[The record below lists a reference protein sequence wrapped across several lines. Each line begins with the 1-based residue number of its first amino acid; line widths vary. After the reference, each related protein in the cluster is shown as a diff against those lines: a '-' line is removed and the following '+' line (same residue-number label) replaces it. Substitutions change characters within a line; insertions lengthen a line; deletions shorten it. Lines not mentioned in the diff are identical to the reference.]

1 MSSGEKGTGVGNV
14 HVRYVSGESYEIG
27 VRQHR
32 LFVDQS
38 ADVGGADEAPNPT
51 EMFVASLAACVAY
64 YAGRYL
70 SRHDLSR
77 DGLMV
82 SAEYE
87 VAERPAR
94 VSAVRLTLNVPGGVP
109 DERRE
114 PLLAVA
120 SHCTVHN
127 TLTHAPEVNVQLA

>member
-1 MSSGEKGTGVGNV
+1 MTGPV

-32 LFVDQS
+32 LLVDQS
-38 ADVGGADEAPNPT
+38 SGAGADEAPNPT

-64 YAGRYL
+64 TAGRYL
-70 SRHDLSR
+70 SRHGLSR
-77 DGLMV
+77 DGLTV
-82 SAEYE
+82 SAEYD
-87 VAERPAR
+87 VAEHPAR

-109 DERRE
+109 DDRRD

-120 SHCTVHN
+120 GHCAVHN
-127 TLTHAPEVNVQLA
+127 TLTHSPAVNVQLG

>member
-1 MSSGEKGTGVGNV
+1 MTGPV

-32 LFVDQS
+32 LLVDQS
-38 ADVGGADEAPNPT
+38 SGAGGADDAPNPT

-64 YAGRYL
+64 TAGRYL
-70 SRHDLSR
+70 SRHGLSR
-77 DGLMV
+77 DGLTV
-82 SAEYE
+82 SAEYD
-87 VAERPAR
+87 VAEHPAR

-109 DERRE
+109 DDRRD

-120 SHCTVHN
+120 GHCAVHN
-127 TLTHAPEVNVQLA
+127 TLTHSPAVNVQLG

>member
-1 MSSGEKGTGVGNV
+1 MTGIV

-32 LFVDQS
+32 LVADQS
-38 ADVGGADEAPNPT
+38 SGAGGADEAPNPT

-64 YAGRYL
+64 TAGRYL
-70 SRHDLSR
+70 SRHGLSR
-77 DGLMV
+77 DGLTA
-82 SAEYE
+82 SAEYD
-87 VAERPAR
+87 VAEHPAR

-109 DERRE
+109 DDRRD

-120 SHCTVHN
+120 SHCAVHN
-127 TLTHAPEVNVQLA
+127 TLTHAPEVNVQLG